1 MNTNALRFPL
11 AAALASLAVLPVF
24 ADDPAP
30 AAPAP
35 EAPAAAPAAPEASTN
50 AVRAVRPRPQPGP
63 QNRRIPPEMR
73 AYMERLEAL
82 RVARDE
88 QARAAIQAEK
98 DIEARKT
105 ALAGENEDVKALVD
119 KIAGLRES
127 LAESEKSLA
136 EFYAKDEDLSSLEA
150 KKADAEKERDAKQ
163 REMHAAVA
171 AAMDERA
178 ARFRVPPPD
187 PGEDSVLSVPPLP
200 APAPAPAE
208 APAPAG
214 K

>member
-1 MNTNALRFPL
+1 MKRHLPLLALL
-11 AAALASLAVLPVF
+11 ALPAF
-24 ADDPAP
+24 AQD
-30 AAPAP
+30 AAPTP
-35 EAPAAAPAAPEASTN
+35 EAPAAAPVAAEGAVAAPEASTN

-63 QNRRIPPEMR
+63 QNRSLPPEMR
-73 AYMERLEAL
+73 AYVEHLEAIRL
-82 RVARDE
+82 ARDE

-119 KIAGLRES
+119 KIAELRDS
-127 LAESEKSLA
+127 LAESEKALA
-136 EFYAKDEDLSSLEA
+136 EFYAKDEALASLEA

>member
-1 MNTNALRFPL
+1 
-11 AAALASLAVLPVF
+11 
-24 ADDPAP
+24 
-30 AAPAP
+30 
-35 EAPAAAPAAPEASTN
+35 
-50 AVRAVRPRPQPGP
+50 
-63 QNRRIPPEMR
+63 MR
-73 AYMERLEAL
+73 AYVERLEAI

-98 DIEARKT
+98 DIETRKT

-119 KIAGLRES
+119 KIAELRES
-127 LAESEKSLA
+127 LDEAEKKLA
-136 EFYAKDEDLSSLEA
+136 EFYAKDEALASLEA

-187 PGEDSVLSVPPLP
+187 PEEDSVLPVPPLP
-200 APAPAPAE
+200 SPAPAPAE

>member
-1 MNTNALRFPL
+1 MNTNALRIPL
-11 AAALASLAVLPVF
+11 AAALAALAVLPVF

-73 AYMERLEAL
+73 AYVERLEAI

-98 DIEARKT
+98 DIETRKT

-119 KIAGLRES
+119 KIAELRES
-127 LAESEKSLA
+127 LDEAEKKLA
-136 EFYAKDEDLSSLEA
+136 EFYAKDEALASLEA

-187 PGEDSVLSVPPLP
+187 PEEDSVLPVPPLP
-200 APAPAPAE
+200 SPAPAPAE